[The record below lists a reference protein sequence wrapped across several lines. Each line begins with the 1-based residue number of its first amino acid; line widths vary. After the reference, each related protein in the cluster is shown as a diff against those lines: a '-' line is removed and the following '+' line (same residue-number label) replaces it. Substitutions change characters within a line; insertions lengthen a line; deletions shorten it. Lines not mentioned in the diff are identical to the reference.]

1 MNTPNASTE
10 LLLGLV
16 FILPLISFVFSL
28 VIAERYSWAVNI
40 IAPLLLLIS
49 AGISVSLLLSDENV
63 TLHYTWFYI
72 NTIQVEFTLQLNA
85 LSRIMLLVVTV
96 ISFLVHLY
104 STGYMA
110 GDTGIKRYFAML
122 GFFTFAMLGVV
133 LAGNLIL
140 LFIFWELVGFSSYLL
155 IGHWHDKP
163 AAARAAQK
171 AFLYNRIGDAAFLG
185 GIMLIWANT
194 QSLSLD
200 GLTTINTI
208 SGWQTAAGLCIFCG
222 VIGKSAQLPLF
233 SWLPDAMEGP
243 TPVSALLH
251 AATMVAAGIFVLVR
265 IFPFF
270 TGVALIVIALTGII
284 TAMVAAVCALHQ
296 FDLKKIL
303 AYSTI
308 SQLGLMVTAVG
319 VGAKDA
325 ALLHLFTHAFFKAG
339 LFLAAGSVI
348 HVVHQYQQQTK
359 NHFDPQDIRNLG
371 GLRKSLPVTFLTYC
385 ISGASLAGLP
395 LFSGFL
401 SKDSIIA
408 ASWSWAGNSF
418 SWKWIVAAGL
428 FVVSFLTVLYTF
440 RMIWFTFF
448 GKKTSL
454 VVKESPWVMRAPLVL
469 LAAASVWLIVS
480 FNPVNVEGWFTQ
492 HFTAIRHAYSISF
505 LSAGWVMLAFGTA
518 WFLYANKP
526 LSRSNTFLQ
535 QGFGIDTLYQKT
547 VGTFVLKLSALSET
561 TDRKWIDGTLH
572 FMAYA
577 QVGFA
582 HAIAWFDR
590 YIIDGI
596 VNLGAWLAGLVG
608 SFTRS
613 FQGGKIQLYIFWA
626 VLALII
632 FLIFALI

>member
-1 MNTPNASTE
+1 MSTPATSTE

-16 FILPLISFVFSL
+16 FILPLISFAFN
-28 VIAERYSWAVNI
+28 IIINERYSWVVNI
-40 IAPLLLLIS
+40 ISPLLLLIS
-49 AGISVSLLLSDENV
+49 ACLSLSLFLSPENI
-63 TLHYTWFYI
+63 TLYYTWFHI
-72 NTIQVEFTLQLNA
+72 NHVQVDFTLQLNA
-85 LSRIMLLVVTV
+85 LSRIMLLVVTTV
-96 ISFLVHLY
+96 SFLVHLY

-110 GDTGIKRYFAML
+110 GDAGIKRYFAML

-163 AAARAAQK
+163 AVARAAQK
-171 AFLYNRIGDAAFLG
+171 AFLYNRIGDAAFLV
-185 GIMLIWANT
+185 GIMLIWSNT

-200 GLTTINTI
+200 GLTTVSSF
-208 SGWQTAAGLCIFCG
+208 SGWQTAAGLCIFGG

-270 TGVALIVIALTGII
+270 TEVTLTVVALTGII
-284 TAMVAAVCALHQ
+284 TAMVAATCALHQ

-339 LFLAAGSVI
+339 LFLAAGSII
-348 HVVHQYQQQTK
+348 HVVHQHQQQIK

-371 GLRKSLPVTFLTYC
+371 GLRKTLPITFLTFC
-385 ISGASLAGLP
+385 ISGASLAGIP
-395 LFSGFL
+395 LFAGFL
-401 SKDSIIA
+401 SKDSIIT
-408 ASWSWAGNSF
+408 ASWTWAGNSL
-418 SWKWIVAAGL
+418 SWKWIVVIGL
-428 FVVSFLTVLYTF
+428 FIVSFLTVLYTF

-448 GKKTSL
+448 GKNTL
-454 VVKESPWVMRAPLVL
+454 LTVRESPWVMRAPLVI
-469 LAAASVWLIVS
+469 LAAASTWLIVS
-480 FNPVNVEGWFTQ
+480 FNPVNAEGWFTQ
-492 HFTAIRHAYSISF
+492 HFTGIQHTYSISIF
-505 LSAGWVMLAFGTA
+505 SAGWVMLALGAA
-518 WFLYANKP
+518 WFVYANKP
-526 LSRSNTFLQ
+526 LPQINTLLQ
-535 QGFGIDTLYQKT
+535 QGFGIDTVYQKT
-547 VGTFVLKLSALSET
+547 IGTFVLKLSALSET
-561 TDRKWIDGTLH
+561 TDRKWIDGSIH
-572 FMAYA
+572 VMAYA

-582 HAIAWFDR
+582 HVIAWFDK

-596 VNLGAWLAGLVG
+596 VNLGAWLAGAVG

-613 FQGGKIQLYIFWA
+613 FQGGKIQLYIFWT
-626 VLALII
+626 VFALII
-632 FLIFALI
+632 FLIFVLI